1 MDNLLFSGVNL
12 NAEKLVRVSQ
22 LNQSIF
28 SRLYL
33 ISNFLV
39 LFSLYIED
47 HLLFIQS
54 AIENWTE
61 LYRNR
66 Y

>member
-1 MDNLLFSGVNL
+1 MDNLLVSGVNL

>member
-1 MDNLLFSGVNL
+1 MDNLLVSGVNL

-47 HLLFIQS
+47 HLLFMQS

-61 LYRNR
+61 MYRNR

>member
-1 MDNLLFSGVNL
+1 MDNLLVSGVNL

-54 AIENWTE
+54 AKENWTE

>member
-1 MDNLLFSGVNL
+1 MDNLLVSGVNL

-39 LFSLYIED
+39 LFS
-47 HLLFIQS
+47 
-54 AIENWTE
+54 
-61 LYRNR
+61 
-66 Y
+66 

>member
-1 MDNLLFSGVNL
+1 MDNLLVSGVNL

-33 ISNFLV
+33 MSNFLV
-39 LFSLYIED
+39 LFSLYFED
-47 HLLFIQS
+47 HLSFIQS

-61 LYRNR
+61 LHRNR

>member
-1 MDNLLFSGVNL
+1 MDNLLVSGVNL

-39 LFSLYIED
+39 LFSLYFED
-47 HLLFIQS
+47 HLSLIQS
-54 AIENWTE
+54 AIEDWTE
-61 LYRNR
+61 LHRNR

>member
-1 MDNLLFSGVNL
+1 MDNLLVSGVNL

-22 LNQSIF
+22 LNQSNF

>member
-1 MDNLLFSGVNL
+1 MDNLLVSGVNL
-12 NAEKLVRVSQ
+12 TAEKLVRVSQ

-39 LFSLYIED
+39 LFSLYSED
-47 HLLFIQS
+47 HLSFIQS

>member
-1 MDNLLFSGVNL
+1 MDNLLVSGMNL

-54 AIENWTE
+54 AIEDWTE
-61 LYRNR
+61 LHRNR

>member
-1 MDNLLFSGVNL
+1 MDNLLDSGVNL

-47 HLLFIQS
+47 HLLFIKS
-54 AIENWTE
+54 AKENWTE

>member
-1 MDNLLFSGVNL
+1 MDNLLVSGVNL

-54 AIENWTE
+54 AIEDWTE

>member
-1 MDNLLFSGVNL
+1 MDNLLDSGVNL

-54 AIENWTE
+54 AKENWTE

>member
-1 MDNLLFSGVNL
+1 MDNLLVSGVNL

-47 HLLFIQS
+47 YLSFIQS
-54 AIENWTE
+54 AIEDWTE
-61 LYRNR
+61 LHRNR

>member
-1 MDNLLFSGVNL
+1 MDNLLVSGVNL

-47 HLLFIQS
+47 HLLFIQC

>member
-1 MDNLLFSGVNL
+1 MDNLLVSGMNL

-47 HLLFIQS
+47 HFLFIQS
-54 AIENWTE
+54 AIEDWTE
-61 LYRNR
+61 LHRNR

>member
-1 MDNLLFSGVNL
+1 MDNLLVSRVNL

>member
-1 MDNLLFSGVNL
+1 MDNLLVSGVNL

-54 AIENWTE
+54 VIEDWTE

>member
-1 MDNLLFSGVNL
+1 MDNLLVSGVNL

-33 ISNFLV
+33 ISSFLV

>member
-1 MDNLLFSGVNL
+1 MDNLLVSGVNL

-22 LNQSIF
+22 FNQSIF